1 MDLGK
6 SKMEFLENPKF
17 GGGSNGDHPGGSI
30 LLRAISRGKL
40 SPVTMEGRKNP
51 EKLPVCHPISSLMPP
66 KKIRVNLLR
75 GICSLLQVR
84 LQKDFQWGT
93 RLVGGRGVRELNSYL
108 IADLRI
114 GEFLSVPSFW
124 LQKDAL
130 NPTFALCRWNS
141 KSKKVKLPKNSKGH
155 YLAMQRRKKS
165 LFKKASELST
175 LCGTDVCI
183 IVHDDQNPET
193 TIETW
198 PHSCNDVF
206 RMVKR
211 CKGRMSEDREK
222 KLKKEKI
229 LSDVHSAQIQSQTH
243 SDFSSE
249 MQSKDVP
256 YDIEIVCSPTDII
269 LEDKEC
275 CNNLDES
282 IVNLCCTDFVAEEQ
296 LSSWKLVLEK
306 FVGQTKATIH
316 SIFISLFTSLIVKV
330 KTKKRSKFDRKNSR
344 DNVFLGNQRKNYFTA
359 GCHHFKSTHIYNLLG
374 GQSSCRIK
382 QFELR
387 IEKQIDQKSQR
398 GKENSG
404 NDYGERSDQ
413 LKMISSNLKQTTD
426 RGDWCKKTRGKNQR
440 VLSNLHQKKKYLDCD
455 SSALND
461 VFLEDI
467 LLPDWLIALEF
478 FQSSSHF
485 CNGLDEA
492 NTSMAVQEVIKLK
505 KESRYPENIFK
516 FHHNA
521 IYEFVKLH
529 CLPNSC
535 IFHKSKMGILKLTT

>member
-1 MDLGK
+1 MG
-6 SKMEFLENPKF
+6 
-17 GGGSNGDHPGGSI
+17 
-30 LLRAISRGKL
+30 
-40 SPVTMEGRKNP
+40 
-51 EKLPVCHPISSLMPP
+51 
-66 KKIRVNLLR
+66 
-75 GICSLLQVR
+75 
-84 LQKDFQWGT
+84 
-93 RLVGGRGVRELNSYL
+93 
-108 IADLRI
+108 
-114 GEFLSVPSFW
+114 
-124 LQKDAL
+124 
-130 NPTFALCRWNS
+130 WNS

-175 LCGTDVCI
+175 LCGIDVCI
-183 IVHDDQNPET
+183 IVYDDQNPKT

-256 YDIEIVCSPTDII
+256 YDIENVCSPTDII

-296 LSSWKLVLEK
+296 
-306 FVGQTKATIH
+306 
-316 SIFISLFTSLIVKV
+316 
-330 KTKKRSKFDRKNSR
+330 
-344 DNVFLGNQRKNYFTA
+344 
-359 GCHHFKSTHIYNLLG
+359 
-374 GQSSCRIK
+374 
-382 QFELR
+382 
-387 IEKQIDQKSQR
+387 
-398 GKENSG
+398 
-404 NDYGERSDQ
+404 
-413 LKMISSNLKQTTD
+413 
-426 RGDWCKKTRGKNQR
+426 
-440 VLSNLHQKKKYLDCD
+440 
-455 SSALND
+455 
-461 VFLEDI
+461 DI

-492 NTSMAVQEVIKLK
+492 NTSMAVQEDHPEGSILLGAISHGKPSSVVMEGRKNPEKLPMCHPISYLVPPNKTDISKSK
-505 KESRYPENIFK
+505 K
-516 FHHNA
+516 
-521 IYEFVKLH
+521 VKLPKNSKGH
-529 CLPNSC
+529 PLAMQRRKKSLFKKASELSTLCGIDRRKGRMSEDREKKLRKEKILSDVHSAQIQSQTHSDFSSEIQSKDMPYDIKNVCSPNDIILEDKECFNNLDES
-535 IFHKSKMGILKLTT
+535 ILKLSSRSNGMRSESSRWSLIKFGIEMVKNVHKELSPIKSINLFANLEAKFKKGQENPNIGFSVTPSKIFQVPFANLEAKFKKGPENPNLGFSVTPSKIFQDPFANLEAKFKKGQENPTLGFLKFVN